1 VKIVRTA
8 SAIAFGVAAASLLAG
23 CSAGIGAT
31 TDGATSTST
40 SMTNIVKLSGGDW
53 FNRMETGNQEW
64 AAENDFTVN
73 QTAGDDS
80 SPEKQIAIISDT
92 IPQKPAAITVVPN
105 APESIEAVLKRAR
118 DAGIIVVTHE
128 AAGIVNTDADIEAF
142 DDEAYGAHQM
152 DLLASC
158 MGDAGGTYAH
168 FVGGLTVTSHNNWV
182 KGAEDQASSEY
193 PKVKSIGDP
202 ISSDESADTAYQRTK
217 ELLATYPDLRGIL
230 GAASTDVVGAGR
242 AVAEAGKEDS
252 VCVIGTSL
260 PSTAGDALKTGAVD
274 TITFWDPA
282 LAGKAMLTIAK
293 KLLAGEEIVDGTDL
307 DIPGYEKITQ
317 SPDSA
322 TTFFGTA
329 WVDVTAE
336 NAADYPF

>member
-1 VKIVRTA
+1 MKIARTA
-8 SAIAFGVAAASLLAG
+8 RGIGLGVAAASVLVG
-23 CSAGIGAT
+23 CSAGIAAT
-31 TDGATSTST
+31 SDGATST

-64 AAENDFTVN
+64 AAENDFTVT

-80 SPEKQIAIISDT
+80 SPEKQIAVISDT

-118 DAGIIVVTHE
+118 DAGIVVVTHE

-142 DDEAYGAHQM
+142 DDKAYGAHQM
-152 DLLASC
+152 DLLADC
-158 MGDAGGTYAH
+158 MGNAGGTYAH

-182 KGAEDQASSEY
+182 KGAAAQATAEY
-193 PKVKSIGDP
+193 PTVKSIGDP

-274 TITFWDPA
+274 AITFWDPA

-293 KLLAGEEIVDGTDL
+293 KLVAGETIADGTDL
-307 DIPGYEKITQ
+307 GIPGYEKITQ
-317 SPDSA
+317 SADSA
-322 TTFFGTA
+322 TTFYGTA